1 MIKRILESELHYSL
15 QDFPITGVVGPRQIG
30 KTTLVKNA
38 ALSQP
43 RVYLDLERNS
53 DLNKLSDPEL
63 FLSLHADK
71 TVILDEIQHKPDLFP
86 LLRSLIDEN
95 KRPGRFIILGSASP
109 ELLKQSSESLAGR
122 INYLELSAL
131 NLLETTGTVS
141 LNDLWLY
148 GGYPDPAL
156 SKKPKFVK
164 NWYRSFIQ
172 SYLERDLPQYGLP
185 ADPLVT
191 SRLLQM
197 IASGNG
203 TILNYSSFAKSL
215 SLSMPTIKTYI
226 SFLVSA
232 YLVSFLNPWY
242 SNSKKRL
249 VKSPRIY
256 LRDTGMLHYLQGIH
270 EYDELLGN
278 MYVGNSWEGFVMHQ
292 VQAVLETDDELYY
305 YRTQDGAEID
315 LLVRRN
321 NKWLAAAEIK
331 LTNSPSVSKGTY
343 VAIEDLK
350 LDLLYVITPGAETY
364 PLRENILVI
373 GLIDFLKKL
382 SKSAAGLT

>member
-1 MIKRILESELHYSL
+1 MIKRILEAELHYSL
-15 QDFPITGVVGPRQIG
+15 QEFPITGIVGPRQIG
-30 KTTLVKNA
+30 KTTLVKNTV
-38 ALSQP
+38 LSQP
-43 RVYLDLERNS
+43 GVYLDLERNS

-95 KRPGRFIILGSASP
+95 KRPGKFIILGSASP
-109 ELLKQSSESLAGR
+109 ELLKQSSESLVGR

-131 NLLETTGTVS
+131 NLLETAGTVS

-164 NWYRSFIQ
+164 NWHRSFIQ
-172 SYLERDLPQYGLP
+172 SYIERDLPQYGLP

-226 SFLVSA
+226 GFLVSA
-232 YLVSFLNPWY
+232 YLVSFLNPWH

-315 LLVRRN
+315 LLVRRS

-364 PLRENILVI
+364 PLTENIVVI

-382 SKSAAGLT
+382 SQSASGLT